1 MWRTGSNYTMHNY
14 YRILGV
20 STAATNE
27 EIRRAYRVLARRYH
41 PDVNPGKS
49 SEEKFKQIAQAY
61 AVLSDAKQRKQY
73 DLDLEK
79 ESHEGFAS
87 AFERAHEAY
96 RKQQQRASS
105 HQRVR
110 PTTSQQTAGPQT
122 VRAKPAPK
130 RERNLGRIV
139 RLSRDTF
146 QKLRTKVSKKVT
158 GREPSTAPQVS
169 QVSLIEVSIAITE
182 AITGVRRT
190 VEVSDEKGG
199 QRKISVTIPPGVRSG
214 SVVRFR
220 RKEDPSEEVVLIVRV
235 AAHPWMSMTHK
246 GLTIEVPISVSE
258 AIHGARIQIP
268 SLGEPLLVSV
278 DSGTQSGQEVR
289 LRNQGVAF
297 RDGTRGD
304 LFVRFLVKLPESP
317 EAVGLKEKVLELD
330 QYYAQSVRHHL
341 PKSLLQV

>member
-1 MWRTGSNYTMHNY
+1 MHNY

-49 SEEKFKQIAQAY
+49 SEEKFKQIAEAY
-61 AVLSDAKQRKQY
+61 AVLSDASRRRQY
-73 DLDLEK
+73 DVELEK
-79 ESHEGFAS
+79 GSHESFAS

-105 HQRVR
+105 QQRVR
-110 PTTSQQTAGPQT
+110 PASAQQTAGQHT
-122 VRAKPAPK
+122 ARAKPPPK
-130 RERNLGRIV
+130 REKKLGRIV

-146 QKLRTKVSKKVT
+146 QKLRTRVTNKVA
-158 GREPSTAPQVS
+158 GRDPSAPPRVS
-169 QVSLIEVSIAITE
+169 QVSLIEVSISISE

-190 VEVSDEKGG
+190 VEVSDENGG

-246 GLTIEVPISVSE
+246 GLTIEVPISASE
-258 AIHGARIQIP
+258 AVQGARIQIP
-268 SLGEPLLVSV
+268 SLAEPLLVSV
-278 DSGTQSGQEVR
+278 EPGTQSGQEVR
-289 LRNQGVAF
+289 LRNQGVPF

-317 EAVGLKEKVLELD
+317 DAVGLKGKVLELD
-330 QYYAQSVRHHL
+330 QYYARPVRQHL
-341 PKSLLQV
+341 PKSLLQA

>member
-1 MWRTGSNYTMHNY
+1 MHNY

-41 PDVNPGKS
+41 PDVNPGKT
-49 SEEKFKQIAQAY
+49 SEEKFKQIAEAY
-61 AVLSDAKQRKQY
+61 AVLSDAARRRQY
-73 DLDLEK
+73 DLELEK
-79 ESHEGFAS
+79 GPQESFAS
-87 AFERAHEAY
+87 AFERAHDAY
-96 RKQQQRASS
+96 RKQQQRASN
-105 HQRVR
+105 HQRVK
-110 PTTSQQTAGPQT
+110 PTATQQTSGTHTA
-122 VRAKPAPK
+122 RAKPTPK
-130 RERNLGRIV
+130 KERKFGRIV

-146 QKLRTKVSKKVT
+146 QKLRTRVTNKVT
-158 GREPSTAPQVS
+158 GRDSSTAPRVL
-169 QVSLIEVSIAITE
+169 QVSLIEVSISITE

-190 VEVSDEKGG
+190 VEVSDENGG

-258 AIHGARIQIP
+258 AVQGARIQIP
-268 SLGEPLLVSV
+268 SLAEPLLVSV
-278 DSGTQSGQEVR
+278 EPGTQSGQEVR
-289 LRNQGVAF
+289 LRNQGVSF

-317 EAVGLKEKVLELD
+317 DAVGLKGKALELD
-330 QYYAQSVRHHL
+330 QYYAKPVRHHL
-341 PKSLLQV
+341 PKSLLQA

>member
-1 MWRTGSNYTMHNY
+1 MHNY

-49 SEEKFKQIAQAY
+49 SEERFKQIAEAY
-61 AVLSDAKQRKQY
+61 AVLSDTNRRRQY
-73 DLDLEK
+73 DLELEK
-79 ESHEGFAS
+79 GSQESFTS
-87 AFERAHEAY
+87 AFERAHETY
-96 RKQQQRASS
+96 RKQQQRAAS

-110 PTTSQQTAGPQT
+110 PTATQQATGPHAT
-122 VRAKPAPK
+122 GAKPTAK
-130 RERNLGRIV
+130 KEQRLGRIV

-146 QKLRTKVSKKVT
+146 QKLRTRVTSKVT
-158 GREPSTAPQVS
+158 GRDPSTAPRVL
-169 QVSLIEVSIAITE
+169 QVSLIEVSVSITE

-190 VEVSDEKGG
+190 VEVSDENGG
-199 QRKISVTIPPGVRSG
+199 QRKISVTIPAGVRSG

-246 GLTIEVPISVSE
+246 GLTIEVPVSVSE
-258 AIHGARIQIP
+258 AVQGARIQIP
-268 SLGEPLLVSV
+268 SLAEPLLVSV
-278 DSGTQSGQEVR
+278 EAGTQSGQEVR

-317 EAVGLKEKVLELD
+317 DAVGLKGKALELD
-330 QYYAQSVRHHL
+330 PYYAKPVRQHL
-341 PKSLLQV
+341 PKSLLQP

>member
-1 MWRTGSNYTMHNY
+1 MHNY

-49 SEEKFKQIAQAY
+49 SEEKFKQIAEAY
-61 AVLSDAKQRKQY
+61 AVLSDATRRKQY
-73 DLDLEK
+73 DLELEK
-79 ESHEGFAS
+79 GSHESFAS

-96 RKQQQRASS
+96 RKQQRATG

-110 PTTSQQTAGPQT
+110 PAATQQTSGPHT
-122 VRAKPAPK
+122 TRARPAPK
-130 RERNLGRIV
+130 KERSFGRIV

-146 QKLRTKVSKKVT
+146 QKLRTRVTTRGT
-158 GREPSTAPQVS
+158 GRDSSIPPRVL

-190 VEVSDEKGG
+190 VEVSDENGG

-258 AIHGARIQIP
+258 AVHGARIQIP
-268 SLGEPLLVSV
+268 SLAEPLLVSIEP
-278 DSGTQSGQEVR
+278 GTQSGQEVR

-317 EAVGLKEKVLELD
+317 DAVGLKAKALELD
-330 QYYAQSVRHHL
+330 QYYAKAVRHHL
-341 PKSLLQV
+341 PKSLLQA